1 MQHCNGN
8 DAGKQRNVIDYL
20 LYALAGSALAAVSF
34 SFLLW
39 LRF

>member
-1 MQHCNGN
+1 MQQRSGN
-8 DAGKQRNVIDYL
+8 DAGKQRNAIDYL
-20 LYALAGSALAAVSF
+20 LYGLAGSALAAVSF